1 MSNKIYTVIPVI
13 IGSIGAIGKNKKN
26 QQQGYSFR
34 GVDDVYAALSDKLA
48 EHGVTIVPVLK
59 EIHRDKFTTKS
70 GTAMFQVS
78 ATVEY
83 HIYADDGSNIVACVA
98 GEAMDSGDKATP
110 KALSMAYKYM
120 AFQVFCIP
128 TDEKLDTENHS
139 HEVTIA
145 PAAAPS
151 QPAPS
156 KAAPRAKQAPKQ
168 ATKEAEVQ
176 EHANLLEWVYKA
188 VPESKR
194 ADVNVF
200 LQGFTW
206 TDGTKRAWLLPNEVL
221 ADLPLDK
228 LRGLVNH
235 WPTFQD
241 LLENWILAKDQ
252 VPGAEVSPPNVN
264 REPKAA

>member
-1 MSNKIYTVIPVI
+1 MSNKIYNVIPVI
-13 IGSIGAIGKNKKN
+13 IGSIGAIGKTKKN

-59 EIHRDKFTTKS
+59 DILRDKFTTKN

-128 TDEKLDTENHS
+128 TDEKIDTEHDS
-139 HEVTIA
+139 PQVTLSA
-145 PAAAPS
+145 PATLS
-151 QPAPS
+151 QPTTP
-156 KAAPRAKQAPKQ
+156 KAAPRAKQAPKP

-176 EHANLLEWVYKA
+176 EHATLLEKVYKLI
-188 VPESKR
+188 PESKR

-206 TDGTKRAWLLPNEVL
+206 TDGTKRTWLLPNEVL

-241 LLENWILAKDQ
+241 LLEKWILAKDE
-252 VPGAEVSPPNVN
+252 VPGAEAPPNVN
-264 REPKAA
+264 REPKVA

>member
-1 MSNKIYTVIPVI
+1 MNQMSNKIYTVIPEI
-13 IGSIGAIGKNKKN
+13 IGSIGAIGKTKKN

-59 EIHRDKFTTKS
+59 EIHRDKFTTKN

-128 TDEKLDTENHS
+128 TDEKIDTENHS
-139 HEVTIA
+139 PEVTLT

-151 QPAPS
+151 QPAPA
-156 KAAPRAKQAPKQ
+156 KATPSAKGKPKQ
-168 ATKEAEVQ
+168 ATKEQDAS
-176 EHANLLEWVYKA
+176 EHKTLLEKLYKF
-188 VPESKR
+188 VPESNR
-194 ADVNVF
+194 AYVNTF

-206 TDGTKRAWLLPNEVL
+206 TDGTKRAWLLPNEAI

-228 LRGLVNH
+228 LRAVVGN
-235 WPTFQD
+235 WPAFQD
-241 LLENWILAKDQ
+241 AIEKWIDDQ
-252 VPGAEVSPPNVN
+252 VPGAEAPPNVN
-264 REPKAA
+264 REPKAD